1 MKKTE
6 IIIIILLSL
15 TLIPALL
22 LVSGLHGQIDLTD
35 NGVYSIDDSTKEL
48 LKQFDQPLY
57 ITWWKSSD
65 FDSPQIEVMDDL
77 LKLYRHA
84 TGFELHTAVKSPDDD
99 EKNRLRDLGL
109 QENQI
114 EISVNG
120 VRKEVLIFSGLEISY
135 LNHSVVIPFV
145 ADPFT
150 LEFQIAEALDRLKEG
165 GAKTLALYSDATIE
179 NPNGLYTI
187 MTAELS
193 KYFKVQTVSS
203 KSPLEYIPDVMI
215 VSGRVDYSVDQL
227 YAIDRTIQAGSIVIF
242 LVDGLKIDPQSNDYA
257 VLQDEG
263 TILNRWLGSYGVKI
277 GQALISDD
285 NGLSLNYVSGISQRY
300 SNYNFWFKGNDSF
313 DVLWAAP
320 MTISVVDDITS
331 EIFVESSDKSWL
343 HEGETD
349 IRPKESVDVPD
360 FTGPYPVAL
369 ELKGMFKP
377 LFQASQNQDSR
388 EGTIFIFSSTLSF
401 SDLMQSAGSFK
412 NTMYLRN
419 TIYRLLGKKDL
430 YEIAE
435 NSLVLNK
442 MKRETL
448 STGKGQFLV
457 KSINLFIMP
466 LFLIIVY
473 SLCLFLRK
481 KKRDE

>member
-1 MKKTE
+1 
-6 IIIIILLSL
+6 
-15 TLIPALL
+15 
-22 LVSGLHGQIDLTD
+22 
-35 NGVYSIDDSTKEL
+35 
-48 LKQFDQPLY
+48 
-57 ITWWKSSD
+57 
-65 FDSPQIEVMDDL
+65 
-77 LKLYRHA
+77 
-84 TGFELHTAVKSPDDD
+84 
-99 EKNRLRDLGL
+99 
-109 QENQI
+109 
-114 EISVNG
+114 
-120 VRKEVLIFSGLEISY
+120 
-135 LNHSVVIPFV
+135 
-145 ADPFT
+145 
-150 LEFQIAEALDRLKEG
+150 
-165 GAKTLALYSDATIE
+165 
-179 NPNGLYTI
+179 
-187 MTAELS
+187 
-193 KYFKVQTVSS
+193 
-203 KSPLEYIPDVMI
+203 
-215 VSGRVDYSVDQL
+215 
-227 YAIDRTIQAGSIVIF
+227 
-242 LVDGLKIDPQSNDYA
+242 
-257 VLQDEG
+257 
-263 TILNRWLGSYGVKI
+263 
-277 GQALISDD
+277 
-285 NGLSLNYVSGISQRY
+285 
-300 SNYNFWFKGNDSF
+300 
-313 DVLWAAP
+313 